1 MEGGREKTK
10 LIRNGGVFL
19 CFLSF
24 YYMLLMDK
32 KRAMY
37 VVRRNCTYMH
47 APNNVANSRIVQR

>member
-24 YYMLLMDK
+24 SYMLLMDK
-32 KRAMY
+32 KREMY
-37 VVRRNCTYMH
+37 VVWRNCTCMH
-47 APNNVANSRIVQR
+47 APNNLANSRIVRR